1 MVCLYVCN
9 TISSKRVPVPAS
21 QRFRNFEAVAPSVAC
36 FVQVGLA
43 SLPETY
49 TKPDSSLSEILPI
62 HCRFLLNDTHVACLD
77 EGATHLVELRKFKS
91 GPRFVVVRTG
101 NYRFTLPHFPVI
113 VDMIHK
119 QFGRAKLTCELV
131 LSLGQ

>member
-1 MVCLYVCN
+1 MFA
-9 TISSKRVPVPAS
+9 IPSPARGF
-21 QRFRNFEAVAPSVAC
+21 RFPLLNVFAILRLLLHRSHVLCKS
-36 FVQVGLA
+36 A
-43 SLPETY
+43 SHRLPETY

-91 GPRFVVVRTG
+91 GPKFVVVRTG

-113 VDMIHK
+113 VDMMHK
-119 QFGRAKLTCELV
+119 QFGRLKQ
-131 LSLGQ
+131 S

>member
-1 MVCLYVCN
+1 MFA
-9 TISSKRVPVPAS
+9 IPSPARGF
-21 QRFRNFEAVAPSVAC
+21 RFPLLNVFAILRLLLHQSHVLCKS
-36 FVQVGLA
+36 A
-43 SLPETY
+43 SHGLPETY
-49 TKPDSSLSEILPI
+49 IKPEPSLSEILPI

-119 QFGRAKLTCELV
+119 QFGRLKQ
-131 LSLGQ
+131 S